1 MHIFLLFKEADFRGM
16 ITLAFPDN
24 FPIGRPTFPRSHG
37 AAESNSTIK
46 GRQTFSVLIFVI
58 VNTMSI
64 KFLMKIQYYLTFY
77 YYQKLNIA
85 NIVLI
90 DYINN
95 SALVNIPVVCG
106 LSRDRLLDQLPPIH
120 LTYRQ

>member
-1 MHIFLLFKEADFRGM
+1 MHIFFLFKEADFRGM
-16 ITLAFPDN
+16 NTLAFPDN
-24 FPIGRPTFPRSHG
+24 FPIGGPTFPRSHG
-37 AAESNSTIK
+37 AAESNSTIN
-46 GRQTFSVLIFVI
+46 GRQTFSVLIFV
-58 VNTMSI
+58 
-64 KFLMKIQYYLTFY
+64 KLQYYLTFY

-85 NIVLI
+85 NILLI

>member
-1 MHIFLLFKEADFRGM
+1 MYSNYIFSCTFFLLFKEADFRGM

-24 FPIGRPTFPRSHG
+24 FPIGGPTFPRSHG

-64 KFLMKIQYYLTFY
+64 KFLMKITILSHFLLLSKIKHSKHTF
-77 YYQKLNIA
+77 
-85 NIVLI
+85 
-90 DYINN
+90 D
-95 SALVNIPVVCG
+95 
-106 LSRDRLLDQLPPIH
+106 
-120 LTYRQ
+120 